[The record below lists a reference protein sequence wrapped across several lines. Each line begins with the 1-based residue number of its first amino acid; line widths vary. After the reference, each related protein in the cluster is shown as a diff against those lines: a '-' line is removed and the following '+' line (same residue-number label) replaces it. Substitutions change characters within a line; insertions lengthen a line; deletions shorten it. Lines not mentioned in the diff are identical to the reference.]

1 MMKLYLSKKTISV
14 IERNKNLES
23 HKRVCKNEDFYNI
36 LMPSEGTKIL
46 EFNQYQ
52 KMIKLHSLFIQIFNV

>member
-23 HKRVCKNEDFYNI
+23 HKRVCKNEDFY
-36 LMPSEGTKIL
+36 KIYL
-46 EFNQYQ
+46 CLLKARKY
-52 KMIKLHSLFIQIFNV
+52 

>member
-14 IERNKNLES
+14 IERNKNRKS

-52 KMIKLHSLFIQIFNV
+52 KMIKLHLLFIQIFNV